1 MSVYTVFKDLI
12 EQYPTWEQLE
22 RYLESEEGGLFRV
35 TDRSMPCLQQGSII
49 SPSER
54 GSVPCTSEKGSG
66 LCLIRYEKGVS
77 NMSLPHSKWFRSVVW
92 DTNTNRPVS
101 VAPPKATA
109 ETCPFLKEV
118 DRENAGVVCQELLD
132 GVMINIFKRAGD
144 ETLHITSRSKLDAAG
159 RFYSSKSF
167 RHLFIEAYTG
177 WIVKPEESLDGL
189 IQQEAQN
196 IMPPD
201 ESKGEKAICYSFLVQ
216 HTEHRIVKKIT
227 QNVACLIH
235 KGIFYEDGTMQIKD
249 QMTEVDIPYNI
260 VSLPPAIEVCGDLNT
275 WLEMEMRQ
283 QPWDFQGIVLKDREG
298 NRWRWRS
305 EKYKVVKSLRG
316 NCPELLD
323 RFVQLYLQNVTPI
336 YLDYYQEDTISFS
349 FYTEFMHHIV
359 KNMYESYVAL
369 RVHKSSTI
377 DQIDKMYHPHLY
389 ALHGNYL
396 AHFRSIHKK
405 MTANDVYTYVRSQPW
420 QRVAF
425 LLRKYIDTYF
435 SAIQQAVE
443 EL

>member
-1 MSVYTVFKDLI
+1 MYTVFKDLI

-22 RYLESEEGGLFRV
+22 HYLESEEGGLFRV
-35 TDRSMPCLQQGSII
+35 VDRS
-49 SPSER
+49 SPS
-54 GSVPCTSEKGSG
+54 

-92 DTNTNRPVS
+92 DVIANRPVC
-101 VAPPKATA
+101 VAPPKAAA
-109 ETCPFLKEV
+109 ESCPFFKEE
-118 DRENAGVVCQELLD
+118 DRENAGIVCQELLD

-167 RHLFIEAYTG
+167 RHLFMEAYSG
-177 WIVKPEESLDGL
+177 WIVKPEESLDWL

-196 IMPPD
+196 IAPPD
-201 ESKGEKAICYSFLVQ
+201 ESKGEKAVCYSFLVQ
-216 HTEHRIVKKIT
+216 HIEHRIVKEIT
-227 QNVACLIH
+227 QNAVVFIH
-235 KGIFYEDGTMQIKD
+235 KGVFYEDGTMQIKD
-249 QMTEVDIPYNI
+249 QLTEVDLPHSS
-260 VSLPPAIEVCGDLNT
+260 VSLPPTLLIQGDLTT
-275 WLEMEMRQ
+275 WLEVEMRQ
-283 QPWDFQGIVLKDREG
+283 RSWDFQGVVLKDREG

-316 NCPELLD
+316 NSPELLN
-323 RFVQLYLQNVTPI
+323 RFVQLYLQNVTPM
-336 YLDYYQEDTISFS
+336 YLDYYPEDTISFS
-349 FYTEFMHHIV
+349 FYTEFMHQIV
-359 KNMYESYVAL
+359 KNMFESYKLL
-369 RVHKSSTI
+369 RVHQSRTV

-389 ALHGNYL
+389 ALHGIYL
-396 AHFRSIHKK
+396 AHFRPIHKK

-425 LLRKYIDTYF
+425 LLRKYIDSYF
-435 SAIQQAVE
+435 SDIQRMVE

>member
-1 MSVYTVFKDLI
+1 MTIHSVYKDLI
-12 EQYPTWEQLE
+12 QRFPTWEKLE

-35 TDRSMPCLQQGSII
+35 VDRRLLHVGS
-49 SPSER
+49 S
-54 GSVPCTSEKGSG
+54 

-77 NMSLPHSKWFRSVVW
+77 NMLLPHSKWFRSVVW
-92 DTNTNRPVS
+92 DTILHRPVC
-101 VAPPKATA
+101 VAPPKAAA
-109 ETCPFLKEV
+109 ETCPFFTEV
-118 DRENAGVVCQELLD
+118 DRENAGIVCQELLD
-132 GVMINIFKRAGD
+132 GVMINIFKKAGD
-144 ETLHITSRSKLDAAG
+144 ETLYITSRSKLDAAG
-159 RFYSSKSF
+159 HFYSSKSF

-177 WIVKPEESLDGL
+177 WIVKPEESLDWL

-196 IMPPD
+196 IAPPD

-227 QNVACLIH
+227 QNAVFLIH
-235 KGIFYEDGTMQIKD
+235 KGIFYEDGTMQIND
-249 QMTEVDIPYNI
+249 QMTEVDIPHHI
-260 VSLPPAIEVCGDLNT
+260 ISLPPTLLIQGDLTT
-275 WLEMEMRQ
+275 WLEEEMRQ
-283 QPWDFQGIVLKDREG
+283 RPWDFQGIVLKDREG

-316 NCPELLD
+316 NSPELMD
-323 RFVQLYLQNVTPI
+323 RFVQLYLQNVTPM
-336 YLDYYQEDTISFS
+336 YLDYYPEDTVSFS
-349 FYTEFMHHIV
+349 FYTEFMHQVV
-359 KNMYESYVAL
+359 KIMYESYISF
-369 RVHKSSTI
+369 RVHQSCTI

-389 ALHGNYL
+389 ALHGIYL

-425 LLRKYIDTYF
+425 LLRKYIDTF
-435 SAIQQAVE
+435 FLAIQQTVE

>member
-12 EQYPTWEQLE
+12 TQYPTWEQLE

-35 TDRSMPCLQQGSII
+35 TDRSLLS
-49 SPSER
+49 S
-54 GSVPCTSEKGSG
+54 SEKGSG

-101 VAPPKATA
+101 VAPPKATTEA
-109 ETCPFLKEV
+109 CPFFKEV

-144 ETLHITSRSKLDAAG
+144 ETLHITSRSKLNAAG

-260 VSLPPAIEVCGDLNT
+260 VSLPPAIEVRGDLNT

-323 RFVQLYLQNVTPI
+323 RFVQLYLQNVTPV

-435 SAIQQAVE
+435 SAIQQTVE

>member
-1 MSVYTVFKDLI
+1 MSMYTVFKDLI

-22 RYLESEEGGLFRV
+22 HYLESEEGGLFRV
-35 TDRSMPCLQQGSII
+35 VDRS
-49 SPSER
+49 SPS
-54 GSVPCTSEKGSG
+54 

-92 DTNTNRPVS
+92 DVIANRPVC
-101 VAPPKATA
+101 VAPPKAAA
-109 ETCPFLKEV
+109 ESCPFFKEE
-118 DRENAGVVCQELLD
+118 DRENAGIVCQELLD

-167 RHLFIEAYTG
+167 RHLFMEAYSG
-177 WIVKPEESLDGL
+177 WIVKPEESLDWL

-196 IMPPD
+196 IAPPD
-201 ESKGEKAICYSFLVQ
+201 ESKGEKAVCYSFLVQ
-216 HTEHRIVKKIT
+216 HIEHRIVKEIT
-227 QNVACLIH
+227 QNAVVFIH
-235 KGIFYEDGTMQIKD
+235 KGVFYEDGTMQIKD
-249 QMTEVDIPYNI
+249 QLTEVDLPHST
-260 VSLPPAIEVCGDLNT
+260 VSLPPTLLIQGDLTT
-275 WLEMEMRQ
+275 WLEVEMRQ
-283 QPWDFQGIVLKDREG
+283 RSWDFQGIVLKDREG

-316 NCPELLD
+316 NSPELLN
-323 RFVQLYLQNVTPI
+323 RFVQLYLQNVTPM
-336 YLDYYQEDTISFS
+336 YLDYYPEDTISFS
-349 FYTEFMHHIV
+349 FYTEFMHQIV
-359 KNMYESYVAL
+359 KNMFESYIAL
-369 RVHKSSTI
+369 RVHQSRTV

-389 ALHGNYL
+389 ALHGIYL
-396 AHFRSIHKK
+396 AHFRPIHKK

-425 LLRKYIDTYF
+425 LLRKYIDSYF
-435 SAIQQAVE
+435 SDIQRMVE

>member
-1 MSVYTVFKDLI
+1 MSMYTVFKDLI

-22 RYLESEEGGLFRV
+22 HYLESEEGGLFRV
-35 TDRSMPCLQQGSII
+35 VDRS
-49 SPSER
+49 SPS
-54 GSVPCTSEKGSG
+54 

-92 DTNTNRPVS
+92 DVIANRPVC

-109 ETCPFLKEV
+109 ESCPFFKEE
-118 DRENAGVVCQELLD
+118 DRENAGIVCQELLD

-167 RHLFIEAYTG
+167 RHLFMEAYSG
-177 WIVKPEESLDGL
+177 WIVKPEESLDWL

-196 IMPPD
+196 IAPPD
-201 ESKGEKAICYSFLVQ
+201 ESKGEKAVCYSFLVQ
-216 HTEHRIVKKIT
+216 HIEHRIVKEIT
-227 QNVACLIH
+227 QNAVVFIH
-235 KGIFYEDGTMQIKD
+235 KGVFYEDGTMQIKD
-249 QMTEVDIPYNI
+249 QLTEVDLPHSS
-260 VSLPPAIEVCGDLNT
+260 VSLPPTLLIQGDLTT
-275 WLEMEMRQ
+275 WLEVEMRQ
-283 QPWDFQGIVLKDREG
+283 RSWDFQGIVLKDREG

-316 NCPELLD
+316 NSPELLN
-323 RFVQLYLQNVTPI
+323 RFVQLYLQNVTPM
-336 YLDYYQEDTISFS
+336 YLDYYPEDTISFS
-349 FYTEFMHHIV
+349 FYTEFMHQIV
-359 KNMYESYVAL
+359 KNMFESYIAL
-369 RVHKSSTI
+369 RVHQSRTV

-389 ALHGNYL
+389 ALHGIYL
-396 AHFRSIHKK
+396 AHFRPIHKK

-425 LLRKYIDTYF
+425 LLRKYIDSYF
-435 SAIQQAVE
+435 SDIQRMVE